1 MFMCKHTSKQ
11 IAHAHNKAIEEKLK
25 SLDRMLCMPTLE
37 YKPASG
43 KETTDSKEFLR
54 PWNKTVLSR
63 TRAQKSEVSKKTVE
77 LFQESVHSFPF
88 SHKFKYVINK
98 SFVCKRVYWNK
109 KYLNG
114 MLFVRTL

>member
-1 MFMCKHTSKQ
+1 
-11 IAHAHNKAIEEKLK
+11 
-25 SLDRMLCMPTLE
+25 MLCMPTLE